1 MKIAKK
7 LMNKYKDIV
16 DYKEDDVVIIT
27 GGLPLN
33 NKNTDFMKIEK
44 IQKTEK

>member
-1 MKIAKK
+1 M
-7 LMNKYKDIV
+7 
-16 DYKEDDVVIIT
+16 DYKIGDIVIIT

-44 IQKTEK
+44 IS